1 VKPIFRFVLA
11 AALTLLPAAARAQT
25 AFGNAISFNGTN
37 QYVNV
42 PNFGNIIPTGEITVE
57 FWAYTSNTAQ
67 QSAFMLNPDS
77 NGNRLNAHLNYGSPP
92 GAGST
97 YWDFGNISGAGRLGP
112 VNAPANSVGNW
123 VHYAFVASLS
133 GNYMS
138 IYTNGS
144 LMATQSGMTPFTR
157 GTYALCIG
165 GDPNSFCYHGVL
177 DEFRVWSTALSQAQI
192 QSNLGITLTGNEPNL
207 LVYYRFDGASGTVAT
222 NYATAT
228 GSAYNG
234 TLMGGAT
241 WVASTVAT
249 ASALNSVVT
258 SSGDSGAGSLRAAI
272 ANGFPGTTISFAA
285 GLPLPIT
292 LSSGPLMLNKSLTID
307 ASALASGFT
316 INGNGANR
324 IFQVAAGS
332 TVTLK
337 SLTLTNGLASGANG
351 GAIDNSGTLT
361 LAGCTVAGNLASTT
375 ITGIGNGGGIAN
387 ETGAVLN
394 LNQCTVAENSAAG
407 SGGGIENLAAL
418 TINECTI
425 ASNSCSASG
434 GGIDQSGSSLVMADT
449 ILAGN
454 TATSSPALN
463 MAGAGLSASY
473 CLIDNGSGSTIVNG
487 VSGNLAGGPGA
498 PLNAMLG
505 PLTNNGGSTATMAL
519 LPGSPGIDAGGPF
532 SEVQQVAVT
541 GSAGSTF
548 TLTFNGAT
556 TTSLAAA
563 ATAAQVSSAL
573 NSLAPI
579 GGAGGSVSV
588 SLAGGVY
595 TIIFGGALAGANQPQ
610 LTAAATTGLTV
621 VVSTLADG
629 AGLPSSDQRGPGFP
643 RVFNNVVD
651 IGAYE
656 LSPDISATGVLVT
669 GTEGSPDVGVEVATF
684 SDRLGNGPA
693 GNYSAV
699 INWGDGATTPGT
711 IGTTANGLAVLGN
724 HTYAAE
730 GLFIVSVT
738 ITNNTRPTPAVTAS
752 STATISDPPV
762 VPTGGFT
769 VTGSADALLAA
780 QTVATFTDPG
790 GVESLANYIALI
802 NWGDS
807 SPSSPG
813 TISLNAGTGIFSVQ
827 GSHTYSA
834 LGHFTISINVLHGMT
849 TSPTAFSSAAIN
861 TYAPGILVQGAPNP
875 SVFGQSVTCLASVT
889 PPHGIPL
896 LPTGSVQFAVD
907 GASVGPPVNLNNVG
921 NATFTPSGLSAGQH
935 TVTATYFGDA
945 NFAPGTGNTANLVVG
960 QANTVTAVMPSSD
973 PSQPGQTVSF
983 TATINVAAPGAGT
996 PTGTVQFSI
1005 DGTNAGSPAPLVF
1018 GSATFTTA
1026 NLTVTGSPHIIT
1038 ASYSGDSDFNPS
1050 GATLPGGQTVLCIP
1064 IVIVQ
1069 NPNDSGPGSLRAA
1082 VDAVCPGGTITFFPA
1097 VLSGA
1102 TIILTSGELPVGK
1115 SMTIDASDLPLGL
1128 TISGNNASRVFEI
1141 AGGAVV
1147 TLNSLN
1153 IEQGMDTTGNGGGG
1167 ILNNSG
1173 AVLTVNNCTFF
1184 GNTTA
1189 SFGGA
1194 IRNVPGAMLSVNQ
1207 STFALN
1213 SVLGGFG
1220 GAIASR
1226 GTATIAQSTF
1236 SQNSAGN
1243 QAGGIFTAGGL
1254 LTLVNC
1260 IVAGNSASSN
1270 PDVLGVLPSGSP
1282 NLIGGDPM
1290 LAPLANYGGPTLTMP
1305 PLAGSPAI
1313 DAGSDTAAGTFPYDQ
1328 RGPGFT
1334 RVFGLHADLG
1344 AVESDF
1350 APAAPLA
1357 ATQPVTAADLTDAN
1371 LNATV
1376 TPDGAVTD
1384 YYFQYGPTTSY
1395 GFTTIPGSLGAG
1407 ATGVNAVVGG
1417 LTPGTVYHFRV
1428 VAINDLGLAVGGDM
1442 AFHTGG
1448 ITTLVSNV
1456 NDGGPGSLR
1465 AAIAASSATGD
1476 NILFASNLSGATIT
1490 LTNDELLLINSLAI
1504 DASALAGGLTI
1515 NGNGVSRVFE
1525 IGGGATNVLTGL
1537 TVTNG
1542 SDNTGNGGGGILVNG
1557 TLILN
1562 QCTVAG
1568 STAAIGGG
1576 ILNEGTLVINR
1587 STLGG
1592 NAATN
1597 SNGGGVENVG
1607 TLVMNECTVAGN
1619 TATNLGGGIHVE
1631 SGASGYLSYCTI
1643 SADTATNSGGGG
1655 ISVDNLGSVT
1665 LSGCIVAGDFAPAGD
1680 IAGAPADIINDG
1692 FNRIGG
1698 NPRLSELGYYGGPT
1712 QTMPPTPGSP
1722 VINGGSDSITNL
1734 FTTDQRGLPR
1744 LSGAHVDIGAA
1755 EYQVAPPVLSG
1766 LSFSGGRTFGFGFS
1780 YLGGTGFTVFGT
1792 TNVGL
1797 PLNLW
1802 SNLGSAVEFPA
1813 GSGHFQFTD
1822 PQAAT
1827 YPNRYYRVRS
1837 P

>member
-1 VKPIFRFVLA
+1 VKPIFRFLLA
-11 AALTLLPAAARAQT
+11 AALSLVPAAARAQT

-77 NGNRLNAHLNYGSPP
+77 NANRLNAHLNYGNPP

-97 YWDFGNISGAGRLGP
+97 YWDFGNINGAGRLGP

-138 IYTNGS
+138 IYTNGA

-157 GTYALCIG
+157 GAYALCIG

-177 DEFRVWSTALSQAQI
+177 DEFRVWNTALSQAQI
-192 QSNLGITLTGNEPNL
+192 QSNLGITLTGSESNL

-241 WVASTVAT
+241 WVTSTVAT
-249 ASALNSVVT
+249 ASALNAVVT
-258 SSGDSGAGSLRAAI
+258 SGVDSGVGSLRATI
-272 ANGFPGTTISFAA
+272 ANASPGTTISFAA
-285 GLPLPIT
+285 GLPQPIT
-292 LSSGPLMLNKSLTID
+292 LSSGPLILNKSLTID
-307 ASALASGFT
+307 ASSLASGIT

-324 IFQVAAGS
+324 IFQVAADN

-361 LAGCTVAGNLASTT
+361 LDGCTVAGNLASTT
-375 ITGIGNGGGIAN
+375 ITGPHNGGGIAN
-387 ETGAVLN
+387 ETGGVLS
-394 LNQCTVAENSAAG
+394 LNQCTVAENSAGG

-434 GGIDQSGSSLVMADT
+434 GGVDHAGTSLVLADT
-449 ILAGN
+449 ILSGN
-454 TATSSPALN
+454 TAAFSPAMN

-473 CLIDNGSGSTIVNG
+473 CLIDNGSGSTIVSG

-498 PLNAMLG
+498 PFNAMLG

-519 LPGSPGIDAGGPF
+519 LPGSPAIDGGGLL
-532 SEVQQVAVT
+532 SEVQQVTVA
-541 GSAGSTF
+541 GSAASTF

-556 TTSLAAA
+556 TSSLAAA
-563 ATAAQVSSAL
+563 ATAAQVQSAL

-579 GGAGGSVSV
+579 AGAGGSVSV
-588 SLAGGVY
+588 SLASGVY
-595 TIIFGGALAGANQPQ
+595 TITFGGALAGANQPQ

-629 AGLPSSDQRGPGFP
+629 GGLPSYDQRGPGFP

-656 LSPDISATGVLVT
+656 LSPDISATGVSVPGSEGASIT
-669 GTEGSPDVGVEVATF
+669 GAPVATF
-684 SDRLGNGPA
+684 GNRLGLGSLA
-693 GNYSAV
+693 NYAA
-699 INWGDGATTPGT
+699 IIAWGDGTAPGA
-711 IGTTANGLAVLGN
+711 GTVASTVFGPTVLGN
-724 HTYAAE
+724 HTYAEE
-730 GLFIVSVT
+730 GTYSVSVT
-738 ITNNTRPTPAVTAS
+738 IRNTAAITPAVTVLT
-752 STATISDPPV
+752 TATIADPAV
-762 VPTGGFT
+762 VVTAGSN
-769 VTGSADALLAA
+769 VTGVANAPIGQ
-780 QTVATFTDPG
+780 QTLATFTDPG
-790 GVESLANYIALI
+790 GAENVSDYAATIH
-802 NWGDS
+802 WGDGIS
-807 SPSSPG
+807 STG
-813 TISLNAGTGIFSVQ
+813 TITAGAANTFNIQ
-827 GSHTYSA
+827 GNHTYA
-834 LGHFTISINVLHGMT
+834 AIGTFTITVTVSHDVAMT
-849 TSPTAFSSAAIN
+849 ASANITATIKPTPVIMLQSS
-861 TYAPGILVQGAPNP
+861 VNP
-875 SVFGQSVTCLASVT
+875 TVFGQTITFTAGLT
-889 PPHGIPL
+889 PPTGG
-896 LPTGSVQFAVD
+896 LPPITGTVQLMLD
-907 GASVGPPVNLNNVG
+907 GTSLGPP
-921 NATFTPSGLSAGQH
+921 ATLTPATQTYS
-935 TVTATYFGDA
+935 TATVQVGTIAPGNHAVTVSYSGDA
-945 NFAPGTGNTANLVVG
+945 NFANGTGNTVHQQVNQAGTLTTVIPLPNPVAAG
-960 QANTVTAVMPSSD
+960 QPVT
-973 PSQPGQTVSF
+973 F
-983 TATINVAAPGAGT
+983 TAAVSPLPPGAGI
-996 PTGTVQFSI
+996 PTGTIQFMI
-1005 DGTNAGSPAPLVF
+1005 DGTNAGLPVTLV
-1018 GSATFTTA
+1018 SARASLTPPD
-1026 NLTVTGSPHIIT
+1026 LTVAGSPHSVG
-1038 ASYSGDSDFNPS
+1038 AFYSGDSDFNAS

-1064 IVIVQ
+1064 NVIVQ
-1069 NPNDSGPGSLRAA
+1069 NPNDSGPGSLREA
-1082 VDAVCPGGTITFFPA
+1082 VDAVCPGGTITFFPP

-1102 TIILTSGELPVGK
+1102 TIFLTSGELPLGK
-1115 SMTIDASDLPLGL
+1115 SMTIDASDLLFGV
-1128 TISGNNASRVFEI
+1128 TIIGNNASRVFEI

-1153 IEQGMDTTGNGGGG
+1153 IGQGMDTTGNGGGG
-1167 ILNNSG
+1167 ILNDFG
-1173 AVLTVNNCTFF
+1173 ATLTVNNCAFF
-1184 GNTTA
+1184 GNSTTT
-1189 SFGGA
+1189 SGGA
-1194 IRNVPGAMLSVNQ
+1194 ILSPVGSTLTVNQ
-1207 STFALN
+1207 CTFNQN
-1213 SVLGGFG
+1213 SAFG
-1220 GAIASR
+1220 GYGGGLFCR
-1226 GTATIAQSTF
+1226 GGATITQSTF
-1236 SQNSAGN
+1236 SQNLAGRN
-1243 QAGGIFTAGGL
+1243 GGGIYGGGSL
-1254 LTLVNC
+1254 ALANC
-1260 IVAGNSASSN
+1260 IVAGNTAMFF
-1270 PDVLGVLPSGSP
+1270 PDTFGAFSGAGN
-1282 NLIGGDPM
+1282 NLIGGNPM
-1290 LAPLANYGGPTLTMP
+1290 LSSLGNYGGPTLTMP
-1305 PLAGSPAI
+1305 PLPGSPAI
-1313 DAGSDTAAGTFPYDQ
+1313 DAGSDTVASAFQNDQ
-1328 RGPGFT
+1328 RGPGFP
-1334 RVFGLHADLG
+1334 RLFGLHSDLG
-1344 AVESDF
+1344 AVESEY

-1395 GFTTIPGSLGAG
+1395 GSTTLPGSLGAG
-1407 ATGVNAVVGG
+1407 TTGVNAVVNG

-1456 NDGGPGSLR
+1456 NDSGPGSLR

-1476 NILFASNLSGATIT
+1476 NIIFASNLSGATIT
-1490 LTNDELLLINSLAI
+1490 LTNDELLLDNSLSI

-1515 NGNGVSRVFE
+1515 NGNGASRVFE
-1525 IGGGATNVLTGL
+1525 VGGDATNVLTGL

-1568 STAAIGGG
+1568 NTAAIGGG

-1587 STLGG
+1587 GTVSG

-1619 TATNLGGGIHVE
+1619 AATNLGGGIHVE
-1631 SGASGYLSYCTI
+1631 SGASSYLSYCTI

-1655 ISVDNLGSVT
+1655 SAWITWAASLCPAASWPAIFWARATSPARLPT
-1665 LSGCIVAGDFAPAGD
+1665 LSMTA
-1680 IAGAPADIINDG
+1680 
-1692 FNRIGG
+1692 
-1698 NPRLSELGYYGGPT
+1698 ST
-1712 QTMPPTPGSP
+1712 
-1722 VINGGSDSITNL
+1722 
-1734 FTTDQRGLPR
+1734 
-1744 LSGAHVDIGAA
+1744 
-1755 EYQVAPPVLSG
+1755 
-1766 LSFSGGRTFGFGFS
+1766 
-1780 YLGGTGFTVFGT
+1780 
-1792 TNVGL
+1792 
-1797 PLNLW
+1797 
-1802 SNLGSAVEFPA
+1802 
-1813 GSGHFQFTD
+1813 
-1822 PQAAT
+1822 
-1827 YPNRYYRVRS
+1827 
-1837 P
+1837 